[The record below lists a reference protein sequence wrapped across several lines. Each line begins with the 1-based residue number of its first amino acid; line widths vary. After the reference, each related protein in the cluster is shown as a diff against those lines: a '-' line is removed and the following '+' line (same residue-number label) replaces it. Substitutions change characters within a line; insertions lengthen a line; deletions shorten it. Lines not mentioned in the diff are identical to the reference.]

1 MKWNDDKTITITPPK
16 RPKKITGTRFAA
28 IMGLNKWTT
37 PFNAWCAITR
47 TYEEPFEDTIY
58 TVAGKTIE
66 PKQAEFMKKSYFM
79 TNLITP
85 TDVYGA
91 DYFQKTWG
99 DFFKDSPI
107 FGGMWDYLL
116 VDKDGKPTTV
126 LEMKTT
132 KRSEDWVEDVPE
144 YYALQAALYAYLL
157 GVDDVIMVCSFLG
170 DKDYENPDAYQCSTE
185 NTIVRPF
192 KLSERYPELKKTVK
206 KVEKWWK
213 THVEG
218 GVSPKFDEKADADI
232 LKVLRDNN
240 LSPDTD
246 IAALVAEAEQ
256 LKKHIDEV
264 KGTVADD
271 EKRYKTITD
280 ITQNVRLCLDDMRFY
295 NLKILMVRV
304 ATIMNYAV
312 VIHHILDTQKRLVS
326 KTIVVHYKSV
336 SWVKCVDFK
345 WGVIVLTYALI
356 WKNHSER
363 RTADMEPVSK
373 FLILCGLLFG
383 KHKFVKLID
392 CVR

>member
-1 MKWNDDKTITITPPK
+1 
-16 RPKKITGTRFAA
+16 
-28 IMGLNKWTT
+28 
-37 PFNAWCAITR
+37 
-47 TYEEPFEDTIY
+47 
-58 TVAGKTIE
+58 
-66 PKQAEFMKKSYFM
+66 
-79 TNLITP
+79 
-85 TDVYGA
+85 
-91 DYFQKTWG
+91 
-99 DFFKDSPI
+99 
-107 FGGMWDYLL
+107 MWDYLL

-170 DKDYENPDAYQCSTE
+170 DKDYENPDTYQCSTE

-280 ITQNVRLCLDDMRFY
+280 M
-295 NLKILMVRV
+295 LKKEAIS
-304 ATIMNYAV
+304 
-312 VIHHILDTQKRLVS
+312 Q
-326 KTIVVHYKSV
+326 
-336 SWVKCVDFK
+336 FK
-345 WGVIVLTYALI
+345 EG
-356 WKNHSER
+356 
-363 RTADMEPVSK
+363 
-373 FLILCGLLFG
+373 
-383 KHKFVKLID
+383 
-392 CVR
+392 

>member
-58 TVAGKTIE
+58 TIAGKTIE

-91 DYFQKTWG
+91 DYFNKTWG

-116 VDKDGKPTTV
+116 VDKEGKPITV

-132 KRSEDWVEDVPE
+132 KRSEDWVDDTPE

-157 GVDDVIMVCSFLG
+157 GVDDVIMVCSFLD
-170 DKDYENPDAYQCSTE
+170 DKDYGNPDAYQCSAE

-192 KLSERYPELKKTVK
+192 KLSERYPELKKTIK

-218 GVSPKFDEKADADI
+218 GVSPKFDEKKDADI
-232 LKVLRDNN
+232 LKVLRANS
-240 LSPDTD
+240 LSPDSD
-246 IAALVAEAEQ
+246 LDAMIAEAEQ
-256 LKKHIDEV
+256 LQDKLDKAAAE
-264 KGTVADD
+264 TAED
-271 EKRYKTITD
+271 EKRLKTLKDLIKEACVGQFRDGDKQVIVKGSKYEWVTARSVSMKIDEAAMKKDGVLDKYKTKETV
-280 ITQNVRLCLDDMRFY
+280 TYRLTP
-295 NLKILMVRV
+295 KE
-304 ATIMNYAV
+304 
-312 VIHHILDTQKRLVS
+312 K
-326 KTIVVHYKSV
+326 K
-336 SWVKCVDFK
+336 
-345 WGVIVLTYALI
+345 
-356 WKNHSER
+356 E
-363 RTADMEPVSK
+363 
-373 FLILCGLLFG
+373 
-383 KHKFVKLID
+383 
-392 CVR
+392 